1 MPKLTRNFTLGR
13 MNKVV
18 DERLVPNGE
27 YIDALN
33 IRMGSTENAE
43 VGVIENS
50 LGNIQLTTLSY
61 DGVSLSNVAKCIGAF
76 EDGANETIYWFVTDD
91 DFSGSPTNKIDLVIS
106 YDVKSDILTYH
117 LISIDD
123 GDGQNTTLNFNKSYL
138 ITGVNKIEDLLFWT
152 DNYNPPRQ
160 INVKSTYANPVAG
173 VDGFTSDSI
182 LVIKQPPIAAPIVE
196 PTPTNSQD
204 NFLEERFICFA
215 YRYRYANGEYSA
227 TSQWSKPAFLPNSF
241 NYSPS
246 TALNNGMTS
255 DANMAIVTYNSG
267 GPLVVGVDLL
277 FKEMDSPIIRIIEKI
292 IKKDN
297 GLADNT
303 DYSFQFQNSKI
314 FTILPDS
321 EILRL
326 YDNVPLLSRSQTMM
340 GNRLMYGDYV
350 EGYDL
355 IDSNA
360 NPLRLEYFSNLVQT
374 EIGATD
380 LSYRLDD
387 GVYSFGGSQIISDSI
402 VYFDFAG
409 LDLVKGAILTFNIRY
424 NHNLYG
430 GSTTTDVQPP
440 TTISFTYILQQD
452 FTSVYALSINSDF
465 VEKIGTALPN
475 PPGTIQ
481 PVVDSC
487 DGQTLTDVFNCSVEQ
502 TLGNSP
508 TFYKFE
514 SGISAA
520 GQPIQIISSTG
531 SSEIGLWIPVMRYV
545 DNVVTPTTSLFSY
558 YSIDYAEAVYS
569 EIGNP
574 TSLHSNRGY
583 EVGIVYM
590 DEFNRSSTALVSP
603 NNAIHIPC
611 SASEFQNQIKITI
624 PTGQVA
630 PYWAKRYKFV
640 IKADRD
646 TYETI
651 YSQFYFKDPT
661 SGADYFLLE
670 GQNSQKVEVGDE
682 LIVKADTNG
691 PLNTCAYTTVLEKEA
706 KQADFLDPAPVD
718 SSGATMSLPQGV
730 YMKLRANNFSTTVQS
745 SDGFPIIVNN
755 GEYSNTSS
763 GGNNCAEIQY
773 PVNVQDPTT
782 STTSYVDLPIPA
794 GSKINLKFES
804 KRIGRNC
811 NIEGRTYIYEGSFTA
826 SKNYTSFKNWWDGDN
841 IAGTLNGP
849 NSQRSAT
856 CNQNAPIANYNS
868 ALSSTA
874 PSTCNGDVNFQ
885 FFQAGAGSRMYLVF
899 NGIQGYSGRRTET
912 NNKVSIEISR
922 INNLIVFETQP
933 LDAAPNLW
941 YESSEVFDIDVD
953 GEHLKTT
960 GGNDFQPQEAQSQD
974 ILANIPA
981 IIYTDFYNCY
991 AFGNGVESYKIQDAI
1006 NGKRLTLGNR
1016 AYITTTIEYKEY
1028 RRFADIT
1035 YSGIYNPE
1043 SNINKL
1049 NEFNLG
1055 LLNFKQLETSF
1066 GPINKMFARET
1077 DILVLQEDK
1086 ISYVLAGKNL
1096 LSDAAGGS
1104 ALTSVP
1110 EVLGTQ
1116 IARIENYGISNNPE
1130 SFAQWGADKYF
1141 TDAKRGS
1148 VIQLKGTAYNNDQ
1161 LTVVSQQGMRTWFRD
1176 LFIDSFNTQKLGGF
1190 DPYMNE
1196 YVITNNEI
1204 QLPSETICSDCGKT
1218 IAITVKNN
1226 NDFTSCIDLGEFVGS
1241 TDIDYRVVSVDGIF
1255 NIFAD
1260 YNGTTYQTG
1269 FVSTS
1274 GTLNFDKN
1282 SVSVRNLLLTI
1293 STSGSV
1299 TLELTTK
1306 CPQIQEITI
1315 ILVTVTSNSD
1325 AGLFTTNQYRWS
1337 DGAFNSPLHTQNV
1350 QFASGTIN
1358 PIVSNPLTI
1367 VGAQG
1372 GGVIPANGATV
1383 TMFNN
1388 TIVPD
1393 DFVFNP
1399 FVNRFMYY
1407 RTNTFYDVNNPSD
1420 VVDLLDEANII
1431 SPIEPPASGN
1441 TAYFGSFT
1449 MPSNSR
1455 RYLYL
1460 IWDYR
1465 RSTPIE
1471 LCYGSTLYDSCC
1483 ECEGGIPVSSY
1494 ILQGCSDGLTYT
1506 VPIDLYSFN
1515 IGDVIQFQVGGVGP
1529 VKCGAITNTGILI
1542 PDSVISSP
1550 IIYDCL
1556 DPINCP

>member
-43 VGVIENS
+43 IGVIENS
-50 LGNIQLTTLSY
+50 KGNLQLTSLSY
-61 DGVSLSNVAKCIGAF
+61 NGTPLSASARCIGAF

-91 DFSGSPTNKIDLVIS
+91 DFPSSPTNKIDLVVS
-106 YDVKSDILTYH
+106 YDTKVGVLTYH

-123 GDGQNTTLNFNKSYL
+123 GLTSKPTLNFNKSYL
-138 ITGVNKIEDLLFWT
+138 ITGVNKIENLLFWT
-152 DNYNPPRQ
+152 DDYNPPRV
-160 INVKSTYANPVAG
+160 INVTTGYGNPSVS
-173 VDGFTSDSI
+173 GFDTFTADAI
-182 LVIKQPPIAAPIVE
+182 LVIKQPPIAAPTVVA
-196 PTPTNSQD
+196 TPTTSQD

-215 YRYRYANGEYSA
+215 YRYRYADGEYSA
-227 TSQWSKPAFLPNSF
+227 TSQWSKPAFLPNAF
-241 NYSPS
+241 NYDAG

-255 DANMAIVTYNSG
+255 DANMAVVTYNSG

-277 FKEMDSPIIRIIEKI
+277 FKEMDSPIIRVIETINKE
-292 IKKDN
+292 DN
-297 GLADNT
+297 GLGNNL
-303 DYSFQFQNSKI
+303 DYSFNFQNSKI

-326 YDNVPLLSRSQTMM
+326 YDNVPLLSKSQTMM
-340 GNRLMYGDYV
+340 GNRIMYGDYV
-350 EGYDL
+350 EGYNL
-355 IDSNA
+355 IDLGG

-380 LSYRLDD
+380 LGYRLDF
-387 GVYSFGGSQIISDSI
+387 GQLSFGSLQTIPNAI
-402 VYFDFAG
+402 VYFDFTG
-409 LDLVKGAILTFNIRY
+409 VDLVAGAVLTFDIRY
-424 NHNLYG
+424 KYNSYA
-430 GSTTTDVQPP
+430 GSIPFPTDTQQP

-465 VEKIGTALPN
+465 VEKIGTSLPN

-481 PVVDSC
+481 SVANSC
-487 DGQTLTDVFNCSVEQ
+487 SGQTLTDVFNCSVEQ
-502 TLGNSP
+502 TLGTSP
-508 TFYKFE
+508 TLYKYQ
-514 SGISAA
+514 SGLSAA
-520 GQPIQIISSTG
+520 GQAIGIISST
-531 SSEIGLWIPVMRYV
+531 SSNEIGLRIPAMRYV
-545 DNVVTPTTSLFSY
+545 DDPTFVTITKNVYAY
-558 YSIDYAEAVYS
+558 YTIDYADAVYS
-569 EIGNP
+569 KIGNP
-574 TSLHSNRGY
+574 ISLHSNRGY

-590 DEFNRSSTALVSP
+590 DDFNRSSTALVSP

-611 SASEFQNQIKITI
+611 SASEFQNQIKVTI

-651 YSQFYFKDPT
+651 YSQFFFRDPT
-661 SGADYFLLE
+661 TGADYFLLE
-670 GQNSQKVEVGDE
+670 GQNSQKIEVGDE
-682 LIVKADTNG
+682 LIVKADTTG
-691 PLNTCAYTTVLEKEA
+691 PVNSCVYTTVLEKEA
-706 KQADFLDPAPVD
+706 KQADFLTPAPVD
-718 SSGATMSLPQGV
+718 EDGNAIPIPQGV
-730 YMKLRANNFSTTVQS
+730 YMKLRANNFNASLQS
-745 SDGFPIIVNN
+745 SDGFPLVVSF
-755 GEYSNTSS
+755 GE
-763 GGNNCAEIQY
+763 Q
-773 PVNVQDPTT
+773 T
-782 STTSYVDLPIPA
+782 STTSNGDCAPISYQVNYQDPSTPSAYFIDLPIPA
-794 GSKINLKFES
+794 GSKIKIKFES
-804 KRIGRNC
+804 IRIGKGC
-811 NIEGRTYIYEGSFTA
+811 ATSDVAGRTYIYNAEFTS
-826 SKNYTSFKNWWDGDN
+826 SKDYPSFKAWWDGDN
-841 IAGTLNGP
+841 IGGTLNGP
-849 NSQRSAT
+849 NSQRNAT
-856 CNQNAPIANYNS
+856 CNQGPPLAFYDPILS
-868 ALSSTA
+868 AGGA
-874 PSTCNGDVNFQ
+874 DTCNTNVNIQ
-885 FFQAGAGSRMYLVF
+885 FEQAAVGQRMYLVF
-899 NGIQGYSGRRTET
+899 SGILGYRTKKKET
-912 NNKVSIEISR
+912 NNKVSIEIVR
-922 INNLIVFETQP
+922 AGNLVVFETQP

-941 YESSEVFDIDVD
+941 YESSEVFDIDEF
-953 GEHLKTT
+953 GQHQ
-960 GGNDFQPQEAQSQD
+960 GNIQNQVIIDNE
-974 ILANIPA
+974 PA
-981 IIYTDFYNCY
+981 IVLTDFYNCY

-1055 LLNFKQLETSF
+1055 LLNYKNLETSF
-1066 GPINKMFARET
+1066 GPINKLFARET

-1116 IARIENYGISNNPE
+1116 IARIENYGISSNPE

-1161 LTVVSQQGMRTWFRD
+1161 LTVISQQGMRTWFRD
-1176 LFIDSFNTQKLGGF
+1176 LFIDSFNTQKLGGY
-1190 DPYMNE
+1190 DPYMDE
-1196 YVITNNEI
+1196 YVITSNEVE
-1204 QLPSETICSDCGKT
+1204 LPFEPICTDCGRT
-1218 IAITVKNN
+1218 ISLTVTNTN
-1226 NDFTSCIDLGEFVGS
+1226 SFSTCIDLGELVGE
-1241 TDIDYRVVSVDGIF
+1241 TDIDYAVSDIDGEFEI
-1255 NIFAD
+1255 NAD
-1260 YNGTTYQTG
+1260 YGGATYSTG
-1269 FVSTS
+1269 LVSES
-1274 GTLNFDKN
+1274 GTLSFDKN
-1282 SVSVRNLLLTI
+1282 IVNDRNAILTI
-1293 STSGSV
+1293 TSYGSV
-1299 TLELTTK
+1299 TLELTVN
-1306 CPQIQEITI
+1306 CPIARTITI
-1315 ILVTVTSNSD
+1315 ILVTLTSNSE

-1337 DGAFNSPLHTQNV
+1337 SGTFNSPLHTQNV

-1367 VGAQG
+1367 VGKQG

-1388 TIVPD
+1388 TIIPD
-1393 DFVFNP
+1393 DFVFNQY
-1399 FVNRFMYY
+1399 VNRFMYY
-1407 RTNTFYDVNNPSD
+1407 RSSTFYDVTNPSD
-1420 VVDLLDEANII
+1420 VNDLLDEATII
-1431 SPIEPPASGN
+1431 SPINPPASGN
-1441 TAYFGSFT
+1441 TAYSGSFE
-1449 MPSNSR
+1449 MPSNTR

-1471 LCYGSTLYDSCC
+1471 LCYGEDQYSACC
-1483 ECEGGIPVSSY
+1483 ECEGEIPVASY

-1515 IGDVIQFQVGGVGP
+1515 IGDVIQFQVGGAGP
-1529 VKCGAITNTGILI
+1529 VKCGAITNTGVLI

>member
-1 MPKLTRNFTLGR
+1 MAKLTRNFTLGR

-43 VGVIENS
+43 IGVIENS
-50 LGNIQLTTLSY
+50 RGNLQLTALSY
-61 DGVSLSNVAKCIGAF
+61 NGAPLGDSARCIGAF

-91 DFSGSPTNKIDLVIS
+91 DFPSSPTNKIDLVVS
-106 YDVKSDILTYH
+106 YDTKVGVLTYH

-123 GDGQNTTLNFNKSYL
+123 GLTSKPTLNFNKSYL
-138 ITGVNKIEDLLFWT
+138 ITGVNKIENLLFWT
-152 DNYNPPRQ
+152 DDYNPPRV
-160 INVKSTYANPVAG
+160 INVNTGYGNPSVS
-173 VDGFTSDSI
+173 GFDTFTADAI
-182 LVIKQPPIAAPIVE
+182 LVIKQPPIAAPTVE

-215 YRYRYANGEYSA
+215 YRYRYADGEYSA
-227 TSQWSKPAFLPNSF
+227 TSQWSKPAFLPNAF
-241 NYSPS
+241 NYNSS

-255 DANMAIVTYNSG
+255 DTNMAIVTYNSG
-267 GPLVVGVDLL
+267 GPLVVGIDLL
-277 FKEMDSPIIRIIEKI
+277 FKEMDSPIIRVIETINKE
-292 IKKDN
+292 DN
-297 GLADNT
+297 GFGNDL
-303 DYSFQFQNSKI
+303 DYSFNFQNSKI
-314 FTILPDS
+314 FTILPES

-326 YDNVPLLSRSQTMM
+326 YDNVPLLSKAQTMM
-340 GNRLMYGDYV
+340 GNRIMYGNYV

-355 IDSNA
+355 IDYGG
-360 NPLRLEYFSNLVQT
+360 NPLRLEYFSNLVET

-380 LSYRLDD
+380 LPYRLDD

-402 VYFDFAG
+402 VYFDFNG
-409 LDLVKGAILTFNIRY
+409 VDLVKGAVLTFNIRY
-424 NHNLYG
+424 EHNLYG

-440 TTISFTYILQQD
+440 TTISFTYILQQK
-452 FTSVYALSINSDF
+452 FSSVYALSINSDF

-487 DGQTLTDVFNCSVEQ
+487 DGQTLTDIFNCSVEQ

-520 GQPIQIISSTG
+520 GQPIQIISSTS

-545 DNVVTPTTSLFSY
+545 DDVVTPTIDLFSY
-558 YSIDYAEAVYS
+558 YNIDYAEAVYS

-574 TSLHSNRGY
+574 SSLHSNRGY

-590 DEFNRSSTALVSP
+590 DDFNRSSTALVSP

-611 SASEFQNQIKITI
+611 SASDVQNQIQITI
-624 PTGQVA
+624 PFEQVA

-651 YSQFYFKDPT
+651 YSQFFFRDPT

-682 LIVKADTNG
+682 LIVKKDTLG
-691 PLNTCAYTTVLEKEA
+691 PLNSCAYTTVLEKEA

-718 SSGATMSLPQGV
+718 SSGTTIPVPQGV
-730 YMKLRANNFSTTVQS
+730 YMKLRANNFNTTLET
-745 SDGFPIIVNN
+745 SDGFPIVINN
-755 GEYSNTSS
+755 GEQTSTSS

-773 PVNVQDPTT
+773 PVNVQDP
-782 STTSYVDLPIPA
+782 SIPSPSYIDLPIPA

-826 SKNYTSFKNWWDGDN
+826 SKDYTSFKAWWDGDN

-849 NSQRSAT
+849 NSERSAT

-868 ALSSTA
+868 ALSPTA

-885 FFQAGAGSRMYLVF
+885 FFQAGAGSIMYLVL

-912 NNKVSIEISR
+912 NNKMSIEITR
-922 INNLIVFETQP
+922 AGNLIVFETQP

-941 YESSEVFDIDVD
+941 YESSEVFDIDEN
-953 GEHLKTT
+953 GIHQ
-960 GGNDFQPQEAQSQD
+960 GNIQNQ
-974 ILANIPA
+974 LAPSTPA
-981 IIYTDFYNCY
+981 IVLTDFYNCY

-1055 LLNFKQLETSF
+1055 LLNYKNLETSF
-1066 GPINKMFARET
+1066 GPINKLFARET

-1116 IARIENYGISNNPE
+1116 IARIENYGISSNPE

-1161 LTVVSQQGMRTWFRD
+1161 LTVISQQGMRTWFRD
-1176 LFIDSFNTQKLGGF
+1176 LFIDSFNTQKLGGY
-1190 DPYMNE
+1190 DPYMDE
-1196 YVITNNEI
+1196 YVITSNEVE
-1204 QLPSETICSDCGKT
+1204 LPFEPVCTDCGRT
-1218 IAITVKNN
+1218 ISLTVTDTNP
-1226 NDFTSCIDLGEFVGS
+1226 FSTCIDLGELVGE
-1241 TDIDYRVVSVDGIF
+1241 TDIDYAVSDIDGEFEI
-1255 NIFAD
+1255 NAD
-1260 YNGTTYQTG
+1260 YGGATYSTG
-1269 FVSTS
+1269 LVSES
-1274 GTLNFDKN
+1274 GTLSFDKN
-1282 SVSVRNLLLTI
+1282 IVNDRNVLLNIT
-1293 STSGSV
+1293 STGSV
-1299 TLELTTK
+1299 TLELTVN
-1306 CPQIQEITI
+1306 CPIASTITI
-1315 ILVTVTSNSD
+1315 ILVTVTSNSE

-1337 DGAFNSPLHTQNV
+1337 SGSFNSPLHTQNI
-1350 QFASGTIN
+1350 QFASGTVN

-1367 VGAQG
+1367 IGKQG

-1388 TIVPD
+1388 TIIPD
-1393 DFVFNP
+1393 DFVFNQY
-1399 FVNRFMYY
+1399 VNRFMYE
-1407 RTNTFYDVNNPSD
+1407 RTNTFYDVTNPSD
-1420 VVDLLDEANII
+1420 VNDLLDEASII
-1431 SPIEPPASGN
+1431 SPINPPASGN
-1441 TAYFGSFT
+1441 TAYSGSFT
-1449 MPSNSR
+1449 MPSNNMN
-1455 RYLYL
+1455 YLYL

-1471 LCYGSTLYDSCC
+1471 LCYGEDQYSACC
-1483 ECEGGIPVSSY
+1483 ECEGEIPVSSY
-1494 ILQGCSDGLTYT
+1494 ILQGCSDGLTYV

-1515 IGDVIQFQVGGVGP
+1515 IGDVIQFQVGGAGP
-1529 VKCGAITNTGILI
+1529 VKCGAITNTGVLI

-1550 IIYDCL
+1550 IIYDCS